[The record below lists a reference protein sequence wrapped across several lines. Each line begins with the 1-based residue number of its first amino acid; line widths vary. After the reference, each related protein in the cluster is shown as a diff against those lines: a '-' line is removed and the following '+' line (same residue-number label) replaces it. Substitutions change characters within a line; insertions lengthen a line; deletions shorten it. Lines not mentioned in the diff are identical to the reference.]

1 MSTSSGQ
8 SAAGNDILKEAER
21 QMKESIDCL
30 KNDFQKVRPPRS
42 RMNKRPSGNP
52 EVNEMLKVV
61 RKLRSHAAEKIR
73 TASRE
78 AGNRSRKAS
87 KDRVITEEEELRLL
101 EAINAAMRKYLDDAD
116 KELEQKEKEILES

>member
-1 MSTSSGQ
+1 
-8 SAAGNDILKEAER
+8 
-21 QMKESIDCL
+21 
-30 KNDFQKVRPPRS
+30 
-42 RMNKRPSGNP
+42 
-52 EVNEMLKVV
+52 MLKVV